1 MIVVDSVSSKKVTM
15 PLLSVESR
23 RLRKGIPVV
32 TSDRLLNNGCS
43 LMKANVLNGNS
54 FYRIEIQIGDFETN
68 MESLGKC
75 LSTSLVN
82 FY

>member
-54 FYRIEIQIGDFETN
+54 FFGDFETN

-75 LSTSLVN
+75 LLTSLVN

>member
-1 MIVVDSVSSKKVTM
+1 MIVVNSVSSKKVTM
-15 PLLSVESR
+15 PFASVESR

-32 TSDRLLNNGCS
+32 TSDRLGCS
-43 LMKANVLNGNS
+43 LMKANVLKGNS
-54 FYRIEIQIGDFETN
+54 FYRIEIQIEAN

-82 FY
+82 FVLI